1 MSDSKN
7 TSLIVGII
15 AVTVI
20 LFGGLAWLLA
30 RTPASPSVSNA
41 GQPENVTFNDESN
54 PSVGPADAK
63 VVVRLFSDFQCP
75 ACRYAEP
82 AVKAAMELYKDR
94 VKFIWKDFPLETIHP
109 NARIASEAGRCA
121 AVEGKFWEYHDQL
134 FTKQAEWEGLSNPFA
149 KLVEEAAQVA
159 ITNSSFSACLQ
170 ARAQTALV
178 RRDINEGFANDVD
191 RTPTVFINNR
201 RYFAMTSAEW
211 KKNLDA
217 ALAEAS
223 STQQ

>member
-7 TSLIVGII
+7 TPLIVGII

-41 GQPENVTFNDESN
+41 GQPEEVSFNDESN
-54 PSVGPADAK
+54 PFVGPADAK

-75 ACRYAEP
+75 ACRFAEP
-82 AVKAAMELYKDR
+82 ALKTAMDQYKDR
-94 VKFIWKDFPLETIHP
+94 VKFIWKDFPLETIHR
-109 NARIASEAGRCA
+109 NARLAAEAGRCA
-121 AVEGKFWEYHDQL
+121 AVEGKFWEYHDQV
-134 FTKQAEWEGLSNPFA
+134 FSKQSEWEALPNPFN
-149 KLVEEAAQVA
+149 KLIDYGSQVG
-159 ITNSSFSACLQ
+159 ITSPSFTSCVQ
-170 ARAQTALV
+170 SRGQSALV

-217 ALAEAS
+217 ALAETS

>member
-15 AVTVI
+15 AVTVL
-20 LFGGLAWLLA
+20 LFGGLAWLLV
-30 RTPASPSVSNA
+30 RTPASPSVNNA
-41 GQPENVTFNDESN
+41 GQPENVTFSDENN
-54 PSVGPADAK
+54 PFVGPADAK
-63 VVVRLFSDFQCP
+63 VVVRFFSDFQCP

-82 AVKAAMELYKDR
+82 ALKATMEQYRDR

-134 FTKQAEWEGLSNPFA
+134 FAKQSEWEALPNAFT
-149 KLVEEAAQVA
+149 KLVEYGAQVG
-159 ITNSSFSACLQ
+159 ITSPSFSACLQ
-170 ARAQTALV
+170 SRGQTALV
-178 RRDINEGFANDVD
+178 RRDINEGFANNVD

-217 ALAEAS
+217 ALAEVAS
-223 STQQ
+223 MPQ

>member
-7 TSLIVGII
+7 TPLIVGII

-54 PSVGPADAK
+54 PFVGPADAK

-82 AVKAAMELYKDR
+82 AVKAAMDQYRDR

-109 NARIASEAGRCA
+109 NARLGAEAGRCA

-134 FTKQAEWEGLSNPFA
+134 FNKQSEWESLPNAFN
-149 KLVEEAAQVA
+149 KFVEYGSQVG
-159 ITNSSFSACLQ
+159 ITSASFSSCVQ
-170 ARAQTALV
+170 SRAQTALV

-217 ALAEAS
+217 ALAETS